1 MRNSG
6 LPKITS
12 AGVAVASAGVAFGV
26 LGVVF
31 GYRGLAVA
39 AAAIVLGVVLCAA
52 ITLWVPALEV
62 ERVVEPT
69 RVARGNAAHGLV
81 SVRNLRSRRSRACSA
96 VEQVGAGS
104 VRVEIPALSSG
115 RSIAVPYDLPTRRR
129 GPLTVGPLAIRRRD
143 PFGLW
148 ETSRSVGEAVTLL
161 VEPKVYPL
169 DPRPAGRVRHL
180 DGPTSDSATQG
191 TMTFHSLREYTLGD
205 DIRRVHWRS
214 SARTGTLMV
223 REHVDTS
230 LPSTVVVL
238 DTNAAHYEGDSFEDA
253 VDIAA
258 SVIAASQARSF
269 PVRMIATS
277 GATLAVRAGQ
287 RGQDLRDYLATVGT
301 SESGSMGRATAEVLR
316 GRDHDAI
323 IVVAGG
329 IAAAD
334 IAEVTSMSRRFA
346 TAILVT
352 VRPAGGAMWSSGM
365 HLDGL
370 DAADAL
376 TRWQM
381 SSSARFAGAR

>member
-1 MRNSG
+1 MRNGG
-6 LPKITS
+6 LPRITPI
-12 AGVAVASAGVAFGV
+12 GGAVASAGVAFGA

-31 GYRGLAVA
+31 GYRGLSVA
-39 AAAIVLGVVLCAA
+39 GAAIVLGVIVCAA

-62 ERVVEPT
+62 ARVVEPT
-69 RVARGNAAHGLV
+69 RVARGNPAHGLV
-81 SVRNLRSRRSRACSA
+81 SVRNLRGRRSRACSA
-96 VEQVGAGS
+96 VEKVGAGS
-104 VRVEIPALSSG
+104 VRVEIPSLGSG

-129 GPLTVGPLAIRRRD
+129 GPLTVGPLAIHRRD

-148 ETSRSVGEAVTLL
+148 ETSRSVGESVTLL

-230 LPSTVVVL
+230 LPSTVIVL
-238 DTNAAHYEGDSFEDA
+238 DTTAARYHGDSFEDA

-258 SVIAASQARSF
+258 SVAAASQARSF
-269 PVRMIATS
+269 PVRMVTTS

-287 RGQDLRDYLATVGT
+287 RGQELRDYLATVDVGD
-301 SESGSMGRATAEVLR
+301 SGGMGRAAAEVLR

-323 IVVAGG
+323 VVVAGD

-334 IAEVTSMSRRFA
+334 MAEVSAMSRRFA

-352 VRPAGGAMWSSGM
+352 VRPEGGAIWSSGM
-365 HLDGL
+365 HLDGV

-381 SSSARFAGAR
+381 SSSSRFAGAR